1 MTKSS
6 AWDFEHL
13 HDLCGHEEVSGQ
25 HIPQNQNVKLTPPRA
40 CIQYLELHSTIPPW
54 ILPNCL

>member
-25 HIPQNQNVKLTPPRA
+25 HIPQNVKTDTSPSLYQPTESLL
-40 CIQYLELHSTIPPW
+40 QS
-54 ILPNCL
+54 